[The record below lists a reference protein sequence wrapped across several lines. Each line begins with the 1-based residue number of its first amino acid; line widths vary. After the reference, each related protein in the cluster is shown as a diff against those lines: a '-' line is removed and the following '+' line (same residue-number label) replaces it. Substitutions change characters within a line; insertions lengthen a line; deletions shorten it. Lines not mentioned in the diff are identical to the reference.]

1 MATINI
7 NLELTI
13 RPRPGQSE
21 ADAATELRAHLA
33 HYLTDQS
40 AALLEDF
47 GTVWDKNGDPTD
59 ETPWGGYDG
68 PTIDHI
74 KVN

>member
-1 MATINI
+1 MATFNL

-13 RPRPGQSE
+13 RPRPGQTE
-21 ADAATELRAHLA
+21 VDAAAEMREHLS
-33 HYLTDQS
+33 HYLTGPHGP
-40 AALLEDF
+40 LLEDF

-59 ETPWGGYDG
+59 DTPWGGYDG

-74 KVN
+74 TVS

>member
-21 ADAATELRAHLA
+21 ASAAAELREHLVN
-33 HYLTDQS
+33 HLTGKYS
-40 AALLEDF
+40 PLLEDF
-47 GTVWDKNGDPTD
+47 GTVWDENGDPAD
-59 ETPWGGYDG
+59 DTPWGGYDG

-74 KVN
+74 TAA